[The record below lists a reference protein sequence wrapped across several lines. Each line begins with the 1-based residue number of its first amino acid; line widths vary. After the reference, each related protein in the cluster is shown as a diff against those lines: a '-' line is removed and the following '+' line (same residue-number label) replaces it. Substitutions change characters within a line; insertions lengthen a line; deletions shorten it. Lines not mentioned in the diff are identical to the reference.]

1 MNLRQCI
8 RFVIASNVF
17 LCGVCSHSPEVVS
30 AQGASRSQES
40 QKSASV
46 KQAAQ
51 AADFGPMQKYVSEQA
66 TFVLYAPKGWRI
78 SEGTQPGFK
87 TVSAADPSGSY
98 EVALFTGASPTGNDL
113 TALAK
118 RFAGGIGRRFPDLQ
132 LRNAMFSPDRT
143 KATFDGA
150 YTGLQR
156 ERKEFKAWITMTGTQ
171 FTYQSIEAPEGQLAT
186 AKPLLLTILSNIRV
200 MKGGF
205 SEGKGAQA
213 ERVSFVPYR
222 LRDGSASFQM
232 PQGWQCR
239 EFGKGA
245 FAAGDRERGR
255 SFIVGAVELISPQMR
270 VNVPGVITAPYMPP
284 QQAWPFIT
292 GRIGLAANMH
302 FEKVIPR
309 QDLVQQMSQAYT
321 GILTIE
327 EMIYTFD
334 SKTGKD
340 KGYTLGL
347 SFGARSGAN
356 WTFRHMTVAARAD
369 EFDAFLPN
377 FVTMLQS
384 YRIDDRWAANYVAQ
398 GMQRLRQLQ
407 QQTSAMVTRNASE
420 IHQMM
425 QAAYDERQRS
435 QEYIDYQRTS
445 YIRGQQ
451 DWVSSME
458 GGTVYRS
465 DSWGMRNMTTG
476 EYYESKYLDYY
487 HFTGGNPKYNE
498 QLQPIDSRALWEKH
512 IEGRH

>member
-1 MNLRQCI
+1 MNLRQRI
-8 RFVIASNVF
+8 QFIFVPGLIAFVI
-17 LCGVCSHSPEVVS
+17 CSLLPGISL
-30 AQGASRSQES
+30 AQYATNGQGS
-40 QKSASV
+40 QKAAPSRQPQQVAGSV
-46 KQAAQ
+46 
-51 AADFGPMQKYVSEQA
+51 PLQKYVSEQA
-66 TFVLYAPKGWRI
+66 TFVLYAPKGWRVT
-78 SEGTQPGFK
+78 EGAQPAFK
-87 TVSAADPSGSY
+87 TVSAADPSGAY
-98 EVALFTGASPTGNDL
+98 EVALFTGTSPAGNDI
-113 TALAK
+113 TALAR
-118 RFAGGIGRRFPDLQ
+118 RFVEGIGRQFPDLQ
-132 LRNAMFSPDRT
+132 LRNVMLSPDKT
-143 KATFDGA
+143 KITFEGA
-150 YTGLQR
+150 YTGPKR
-156 ERKEFKAWITMTGTQ
+156 ARKEFRTWITLTGSP
-171 FTYQSIEAPEGQLAT
+171 FSYQSIEAPEGQLAA

-205 SEGKGAQA
+205 SDGGASKVEQVA
-213 ERVSFVPYR
+213 FAPYR

-232 PQGWQCR
+232 PQGWQCQ

-245 FAAGDRERGR
+245 FVASDPAHGR
-255 SFIVGAVELISPQMR
+255 SFIVSAVELISPQMR

-284 QQAWPFIT
+284 RQAWPFIT
-292 GRIGLAANMH
+292 GRMGLATNMQ

-309 QDLVQQMSQAYT
+309 QDLVQQMAQVYT
-321 GILTIE
+321 GTLTIE
-327 EMIYTFD
+327 EMLYTFD
-334 SKTGKD
+334 SKTGRS
-340 KGYTLGL
+340 KGYTMGL
-347 SFGARSGAN
+347 SFGARMGTN
-356 WTFRHMTVAARAD
+356 WTFRHMTVAAPAD
-369 EFDAFLPN
+369 GFDAFLPN

-407 QQTSAMVTRNASE
+407 QQTSAMVARNASE

-476 EYYESKYLDYY
+476 EYYEGKYFDYY
-487 HFTGGNPKYNE
+487 HSTGGNPKYNE
-498 QLQPIDSRALWEKH
+498 QMQPIDSRALWEKH